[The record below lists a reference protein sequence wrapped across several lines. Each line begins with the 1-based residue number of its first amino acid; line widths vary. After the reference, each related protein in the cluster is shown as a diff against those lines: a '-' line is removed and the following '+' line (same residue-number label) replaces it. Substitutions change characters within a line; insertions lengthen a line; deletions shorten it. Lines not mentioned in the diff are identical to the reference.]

1 MRRREFITLLGAS
14 IAWPVAAMAQEPGRT
29 YRLGVLVPDCRDT
42 PARIALFD
50 EVKRLGFV
58 EGVNFARECREFG
71 GKSKAASEYAAA
83 LVKSKVD
90 VIYALGDTAIRA
102 AQGATSTIP
111 ILGSTNDMV
120 EAGLVKS
127 LARPEG
133 NTTGT
138 SFLSTELDG
147 KRQEILIK
155 SLPGIQ
161 HIAALAD
168 STRAAGLRLT
178 ALQERRALATSSSR
192 FIKSSDRMKSPQP
205 LTLRRRR
212 VRLR

>member
-14 IAWPVAAMAQEPGRT
+14 VAWPFAAMAQEPGRT

-120 EAGLVKS
+120 EAGLVGCWLDPVASVKGFGC
-127 LARPEG
+127 RPH
-133 NTTGT
+133 TAMPRT
-138 SFLSTELDG
+138 
-147 KRQEILIK
+147 
-155 SLPGIQ
+155 P
-161 HIAALAD
+161 
-168 STRAAGLRLT
+168 AAGVRKPPREET
-178 ALQERRALATSSSR
+178 AIGEGGAVPRGRYGDLSATA
-192 FIKSSDRMKSPQP
+192 
-205 LTLRRRR
+205 
-212 VRLR
+212 VGANGA